1 MEKSD
6 WVKIIVVAIVL
17 LFITEL
23 FYFGQ
28 GGSGLSGLLDS
39 IAGLFGNSDSFSEPQ
54 NVTGTAVF
62 NGTIR
67 TYDPILALSQNT
79 SQQVIDELRNTPGV
93 KSVQAQDIYM
103 IVQTETRDDVYPLAL
118 SLRQKNVTAYS
129 VANIALPPSVE
140 VSVAGRTINASTSGA
155 IVRVQLE
162 PLLDVDS
169 DVTVSMVAVLNDDQL
184 IAYQS
189 ARVLMERISLQANA
203 TVSALNYRVYT
214 YSIPWEN
221 RSSIVNQSGYDFKR
235 MDTVRFDPQLDV
247 GQVVLK
253 RQLPYMVYIDSGSA
267 VVEPSFGNATR
278 MREDFPDVTLTFPQ
292 STLRVLV
299 NGTDAPAPDLPFSG
313 TATYSYI
320 VVLPPEVSGYETAG
334 GQLVVETPEEHGLN
348 TTIQLNISA
357 LAMGRRLVS
366 LG

>member
-6 WVKIIVVAIVL
+6 WVKIVVILIVVG
-17 LFITEL
+17 FITEQFFFSAGFRSFFL
-23 FYFGQ
+23 
-28 GGSGLSGLLDS
+28 GGSETPS
-39 IAGLFGNSDSFSEPQ
+39 AE
-54 NVTGTAVF
+54 NVTGTATF

-67 TYDPILALSQNT
+67 TYDPILALPQNT
-79 SQQVIDELRNTPGV
+79 SQQVIEELRNTPGV

-118 SLRQKNVTAYS
+118 ALRQKNVTAYS
-129 VANIALPPSVE
+129 VANIALPASVE
-140 VSVAGRTINASTSGA
+140 VTVAGKTINASTSGT

-189 ARVLMERISLQANA
+189 ARVLMERLLLQANA
-203 TVSALNYRVYT
+203 TVAALNYRVYA
-214 YSIPWEN
+214 YGIPWEN
-221 RSSIVNQSGYDFKR
+221 RSSIANQSGYDYNR
-235 MDTVRFDPQLDV
+235 IDTVRFDPPLDV

-253 RQLPYMVYIDSGSA
+253 RQLPYIVYIDSGSA
-267 VVEPSFGNATR
+267 VVEQSFDNATR
-278 MREDFPDVTLTFPQ
+278 MREDFPNVTLMFPQ

-299 NGTDAPAPDLPFSG
+299 NGNASAPDLPFNG
-313 TATYSYI
+313 TVAYSYL
-320 VVLPPEVSGYETAG
+320 VALPPEVGGYETG
-334 GQLVVETPEEHGLN
+334 GTQLVVETPEEHGLN

-357 LAMGRRLVS
+357 LAMGRKLVS
-366 LG
+366 VG